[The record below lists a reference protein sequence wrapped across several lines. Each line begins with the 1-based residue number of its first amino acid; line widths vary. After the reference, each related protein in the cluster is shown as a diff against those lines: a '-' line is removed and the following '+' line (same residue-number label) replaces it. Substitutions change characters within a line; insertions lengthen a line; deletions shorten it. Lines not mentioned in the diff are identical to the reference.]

1 MAFRPLNWDEGQVLL
16 VPATNSETFTKGAA
30 LIYSSGLLTAAAS
43 GTAVDVYFVCAK
55 TVTTTVSGQLIDV
68 WPTVGVIYEADVD
81 STWATADQG
90 TLADLASTS
99 TINPDASDN
108 DLFLILYGI
117 GATGV
122 FSVLVGRFMH
132 ANET

>member
-1 MAFRPLNWDEGQVLL
+1 MAFRPLNYDEGQVLL
-16 VPATNSETFTKGAA
+16 VPGTASEAFTKGAA
-30 LIYSSGLLTAAAS
+30 LTYASGLLTAAAS
-43 GTAVDVYFVCAK
+43 GTAVDVYFVAAETITLTSAGGPIK
-55 TVTTTVSGQLIDV
+55 V
-68 WPTVGVIYEADVD
+68 WPTVNVLYEADVD

-90 TLADLASTS
+90 TLADLASAS

-122 FSVLVGRFMH
+122 GSVVVGRFMH